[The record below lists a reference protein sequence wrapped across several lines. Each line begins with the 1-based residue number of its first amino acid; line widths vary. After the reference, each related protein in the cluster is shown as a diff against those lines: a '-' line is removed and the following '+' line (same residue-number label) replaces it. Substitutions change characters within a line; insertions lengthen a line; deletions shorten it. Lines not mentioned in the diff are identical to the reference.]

1 MKYQDITPLVVIA
14 FISLL
19 GLYDLY
25 VYLVNGQTVSL
36 YIWEQSARV
45 PLLPALLGTVMGHF
59 YLDKNRLTPF
69 VKIVFEVLVLL
80 IIIQTVSAMVFSHSF
95 IGLFLWQF
103 SMSHTWLPFG
113 FGLLFGHLYWSKSGY
128 MDENGNWRKP

>member
-1 MKYQDITPLVVIA
+1 MKYQEITPFVVIA

-25 VYLVNGQTVSL
+25 VYLLNGQTVSL

-59 YLDKNRLTPF
+59 YLDKNRITLY
-69 VKIVFEVLVLL
+69 VKLIFEIFALL
-80 IIIQTVSAMVFSHSF
+80 IVIQTASAMVFSHSSF
-95 IGLFLWQF
+95 GLFLWHF
-103 SMSHTWLPFG
+103 SKGHTWFPFA

-128 MDENGNWRKP
+128 VDENGTWRKP